1 MVHKR
6 AEFAQKSHGLRAK
19 LFNKKRHAEK
29 AEMKK
34 TIAMHEE
41 KKNKQKK
48 EDAMPE
54 GAVPPYLLDREGVSR
69 AKVSHH
75 VTALM
80 FLVAAQG
87 NALTGAANAPLT
99 PSCSLVQVLSNT
111 VKQKRK
117 EKAGKWSVPVPKVL
131 PVPQHESVSIMDTI
145 IRYVIF
151 TADPNPPSIGFSR
164 IAHNATTCNR

>member
-41 KKNKQKK
+41 KKKKQKK

-69 AKVSHH
+69 AKV
-75 VTALM
+75 L
-80 FLVAAQG
+80 AAQ
-87 NALTGAANAPLT
+87 
-99 PSCSLVQVLSNT
+99 
-111 VKQKRK
+111 
-117 EKAGKWSVPVPKVL
+117 
-131 PVPQHESVSIMDTI
+131 I
-145 IRYVIF
+145 
-151 TADPNPPSIGFSR
+151 
-164 IAHNATTCNR
+164 